1 MFRRFLRLIIRHN
14 NKCLKHKYVFKLN
27 IINLR
32 AHEFYI
38 CLQFLVVLKLL
49 KCCRLIYCLY
59 AVLVPWLNF
68 SFWSIIFYYFY
79 VHTHARTQTNTC
91 THTQHIYIGT
101 EALIPSNDQPS
112 NNQISFVI
120 NKHYI
125 LTHKFLSLTTS
136 LDQQCRQFLNLIEV
150 EQRYYELDIN

>member
-1 MFRRFLRLIIRHN
+1 MYTHM
-14 NKCLKHKYVFKLN
+14 H
-27 IINLR
+27 
-32 AHEFYI
+32 AHR
-38 CLQFLVVLKLL
+38 QTH
-49 KCCRLIYCLY
+49 
-59 AVLVPWLNF
+59 A
-68 SFWSIIFYYFY
+68 
-79 VHTHARTQTNTC
+79 HTHN
-91 THTQHIYIGT
+91 IYIGK